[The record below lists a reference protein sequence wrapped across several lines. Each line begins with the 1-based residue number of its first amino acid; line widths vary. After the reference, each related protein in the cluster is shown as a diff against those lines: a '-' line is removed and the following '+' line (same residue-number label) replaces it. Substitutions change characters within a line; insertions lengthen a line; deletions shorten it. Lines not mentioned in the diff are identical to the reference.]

1 MSEPSRSS
9 ASPAPIE
16 SDGGAPAGH
25 DHAGHDHAGHDRA
38 GHDHAGH
45 DHSGGHHD
53 HAAHASRRA
62 LGIALA
68 ITASFLIVEAVAGIL
83 TGSLALL
90 ADAGHM
96 LSDALA
102 LGASLFVAGI
112 ARRPRTARNT
122 YGFRRAEV
130 LAALFNAALL
140 AFSVL
145 EILHESV
152 GRLADPPDVAGGSML
167 AVASAGLVANLV
179 AAWILHRDGGDSMN
193 VRGALLHVMGDA
205 LGSIAAI
212 VAGVLLLAFGWRLAD
227 PIASLA
233 ISLLLIWGIWHLL
246 REASVVLME
255 SAPEG
260 MDAGEVQR
268 TIERIPGVASVH
280 DVHLWSVVRGT
291 PILTAHVVL
300 EPGAHGTDVAHRV
313 GVAVQKEHRIEHAT
327 IQPEAPDAPLVPL
340 RRKPT

>member
-1 MSEPSRSS
+1 
-9 ASPAPIE
+9 
-16 SDGGAPAGH
+16 
-25 DHAGHDHAGHDRA
+25 
-38 GHDHAGH
+38 
-45 DHSGGHHD
+45 
-53 HAAHASRRA
+53 
-62 LGIALA
+62 
-68 ITASFLIVEAVAGIL
+68 
-83 TGSLALL
+83 
-90 ADAGHM
+90 M

-102 LGASLFVAGI
+102 LGASLFVAQI

-145 EILHESV
+145 EILRESV
-152 GRLADPPDVAGGSML
+152 GRLMDPPAIEGTGML

-205 LGSIAAI
+205 LGSIAAM
-212 VAGVLLLAFGWRLAD
+212 VAGGLMLAFGWRLAD

-233 ISLLLIWGIWHLL
+233 ISLLLIWGIWLLL
-246 REASVVLME
+246 RDASAVLME

-260 MDAGEVQR
+260 MDATAVQA
-268 TIERIPGVASVH
+268 TIAATPGVASVH

-300 EPGAHGTDVAHRV
+300 APGAHGTDVARRV
-313 GVAVQKEHRIEHAT
+313 GVALKEKHHIDHAT
-327 IQPEAPDAPLVPL
+327 IQPEAPEAPLVSL
-340 RRKPT
+340 RRK